1 MATIARRR
9 FSVED
14 YHRMLG
20 AGILSE
26 DDRVELID
34 GEIVEIAPI
43 GPRHASQVD
52 FLARLLWQRVGS
64 GAIVR
69 VQNPIRLGEH
79 SEPQPDLCLLGPR
92 RDYYRR
98 SHPTAADVLLLIE
111 VAEATAEYDRQVKVP
126 LYGRH
131 GVAEVWLVDLEAE
144 RVEVYRRPG
153 AEGYEEVR
161 SLGRGETVSPLSF
174 PDLTLR
180 VDELLEP
187 QGESA

>member
-14 YHRMLG
+14 YHRMLQ

-34 GEIVEIAPI
+34 GEIVEMAPI

-52 FLARLLWQRVGS
+52 FLARLLWQRVG
-64 GAIVR
+64 GRAIVR
-69 VQNPIRLGEH
+69 VQNPIRLGEQ
-79 SEPQPDLCLLGPR
+79 SEPHPDLCLLRPR

-98 SHPTAADVLLLIE
+98 FHPTAVDVLLVIE

-131 GVAEVWLVDLEAE
+131 GVAELWLVDLEAQ
-144 RVEVYRRPG
+144 RVEVYRRPR

-174 PDLTLR
+174 PDLTLG

-187 QGESA
+187 QGEAA

>member
-34 GEIVEIAPI
+34 GEIVEMAPI

-52 FLARLLWQRVGS
+52 FLARLLWQRVG
-64 GAIVR
+64 GRAIVR
-69 VQNPIRLGEH
+69 VQNPIRLGKQ
-79 SEPQPDLCLLGPR
+79 SEPQPDLCLLRPR

-98 SHPTAADVLLLIE
+98 SHPTAVDVMLVIE

-131 GVAEVWLVDLEAE
+131 GVAEVWLVDLEAQ
-144 RVEVYRRPG
+144 RVEVYRRPR

-174 PDLTLR
+174 PDLTLG

-187 QGESA
+187 QGEAA

>member
-1 MATIARRR
+1 MPPLVRRSSCPHNGLADLPWR
-9 FSVED
+9 RLQGRAIISVQD
-14 YHRMLG
+14 
-20 AGILSE
+20 
-26 DDRVELID
+26 
-34 GEIVEIAPI
+34 
-43 GPRHASQVD
+43 
-52 FLARLLWQRVGS
+52 
-64 GAIVR
+64 
-69 VQNPIRLGEH
+69 PIRLGEQ
-79 SEPQPDLCLLGPR
+79 SEPQPDLCLLRPR

-98 SHPTAADVLLLIE
+98 SHPTAVDVLLVIE

-131 GVAEVWLVDLEAE
+131 GVAEVWLVDLEAQ

-174 PDLTLR
+174 PDLTLG

-187 QGESA
+187 LGEAA

>member
-34 GEIVEIAPI
+34 GEIVEMAPI

-52 FLARLLWQRVGS
+52 FLARLLWQLVG
-64 GAIVR
+64 GRAIVR
-69 VQNPIRLGEH
+69 VQNPIRLGEQ
-79 SEPQPDLCLLGPR
+79 SEPQPDLCLLRPR

-98 SHPTAADVLLLIE
+98 SHPTAADVLLVIE

-174 PDLTLR
+174 PDLTLG

-187 QGESA
+187 QGEAA

>member
-14 YHRMLG
+14 YHRMLQ

-34 GEIVEIAPI
+34 GEIVEMAPI
-43 GPRHASQVD
+43 GPRHAGTVKG
-52 FLARLLWQRVGS
+52 LAHLLWRRLQGR
-64 GAIVR
+64 AIIS
-69 VQNPIRLGEH
+69 VQDPIRLGEQ
-79 SEPQPDLCLLGPR
+79 SEPQPDLCLLRPR

-98 SHPTAADVLLLIE
+98 SHPTAADVLLVIE

-131 GVAEVWLVDLEAE
+131 GVAEVWLVDLEAQ
-144 RVEVYRRPG
+144 RVEVYRCPG

-174 PDLTLR
+174 PDLTLG

-187 QGESA
+187 QGEAA